1 MKQLRKRLVQWNQ
14 VDVRP
19 RPLGPELREEMRRT
33 FAPEIRKLEGLL
45 GRDLSHW
52 G

>member
-1 MKQLRKRLVQWNQ
+1 
-14 VDVRP
+14 
-19 RPLGPELREEMRRT
+19 MRRT
-33 FAPEIRKLEGLL
+33 FAPEIRKLEGIL